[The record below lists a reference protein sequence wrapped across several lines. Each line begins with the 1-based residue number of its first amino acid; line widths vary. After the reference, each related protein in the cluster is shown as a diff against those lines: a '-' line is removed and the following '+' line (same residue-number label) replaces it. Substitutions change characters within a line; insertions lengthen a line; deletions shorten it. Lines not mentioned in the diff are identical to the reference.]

1 MMTNSMMTDDKMDV
15 LDERLVNIL
24 LSVGISAN
32 LQGYTYL
39 KESIKMVIEDPMTI
53 TKVTKV
59 MYPMIAKKYDTT
71 PCRVER
77 AIRHALEVSYNRGK
91 IYNLNLLFGFNIFD
105 KKSSRFLPHSFC
117 SQNSNALHRLYIS
130 NRE

>member
-1 MMTNSMMTDDKMDV
+1 MTTTLSLTEDKLNA

-39 KESIKMVIEDPMTI
+39 KESIKMVVEDPMI
-53 TKVTKV
+53 INRVTKV
-59 MYPMIAKKYDTT
+59 MYPNIAKKYDTT

-91 IYNLNLLFGFNIFD
+91 IYNLNHLFGFDIFD
-105 KKSSRFLPHSFC
+105 KYDKPT
-117 SQNSNALHRLYIS
+117 NSEFVAVVADRLCIDLK
-130 NRE
+130 NT

>member
-53 TKVTKV
+53 NKVTKV

-91 IYNLNLLFGFNIFD
+91 IYNLNSLFGFNIFD
-105 KKSSRFLPHSFC
+105 KYDNPTNSEFVAVVADRLCLDLKHS
-117 SQNSNALHRLYIS
+117 
-130 NRE
+130 

>member
-1 MMTNSMMTDDKMDV
+1 MMTDDKMDV

-53 TKVTKV
+53 NKVTKV

-91 IYNLNLLFGFNIFD
+91 IYNLNSLFGFNIFD
-105 KKSSRFLPHSFC
+105 KYDKPTNSEFVAVVADRLCLDLKHS
-117 SQNSNALHRLYIS
+117 
-130 NRE
+130 